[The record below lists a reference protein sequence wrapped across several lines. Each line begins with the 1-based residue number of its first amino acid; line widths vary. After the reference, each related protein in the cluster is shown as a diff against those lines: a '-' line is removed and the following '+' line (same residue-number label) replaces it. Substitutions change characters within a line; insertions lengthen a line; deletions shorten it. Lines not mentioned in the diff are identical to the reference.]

1 MQINWQNLINLLYL
15 SISAMQHADLSLLD
29 SLGGVDFMHRDV
41 RRRAAIEGQAVP
53 EGDEGRRIWVRRGDR
68 GERGVQHQRLS

>member
-1 MQINWQNLINLLYL
+1 
-15 SISAMQHADLSLLD
+15 MQHADLSLLD

-53 EGDEGRRIWVRRGDR
+53 EGDKGRWIRVRRRDR
-68 GERGVQHQRLS
+68 GKRGVQHKWLP